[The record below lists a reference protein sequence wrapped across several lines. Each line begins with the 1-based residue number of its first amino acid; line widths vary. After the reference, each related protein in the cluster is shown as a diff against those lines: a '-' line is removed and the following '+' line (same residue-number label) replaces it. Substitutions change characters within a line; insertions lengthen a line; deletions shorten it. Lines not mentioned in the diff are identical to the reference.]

1 MKLSSNELK
10 KINGGVSVWAVIGI
24 ISGLIFG
31 VGTLD
36 GYVRPRSCNR

>member
-1 MKLSSNELK
+1 MKLSNNELK
-10 KINGGVSVWAVIGI
+10 NIRGGASIWAVLGI

-36 GYVRPRSCNR
+36 GYVRPRACNR

>member
-10 KINGGVSVWAVIGI
+10 KVNGGVSVWTVLGI

-36 GYVRPRSCNR
+36 GYARPRSCNR